1 MTVLVGPNTR
11 VVVQGATGREGSFH
25 LQRMLEYGTKVV
37 AGVTPGK
44 GGTTVHGVPV
54 YDTVEEAVRKHGA
67 NATVIFVPARFA
79 TEALLEA
86 VDAGVELAVV
96 ITEHIPVH
104 DALRAIN
111 YARARG
117 VTVIGPNCPGV
128 VAPPVRTKLGIMPNS
143 IYQTPGRVAVVSR
156 SGTLTYEISYQL
168 VRAGFGINIAIGV
181 GGDPIVGLD
190 LMEATLKVAE
200 DPDVEGIVVIG
211 EVGGD
216 AEERLAK
223 LYAEGAINK
232 PIVAYV
238 AGRTAPPGKRMGH
251 AGAIVMLGSG
261 DAKGKIEA
269 FKAAGIPVA
278 ETPFEVPQLL
288 KKLLKKA

>member
-1 MTVLVGPNTR
+1 MTVLVGPNTK

-44 GGTTVHGVPV
+44 GGTTVHGVSV
-54 YDTVEEAVRKHGA
+54 YDTVEEAVRKEGA
-67 NATVIFVPARFA
+67 NASVIFVPAKFA
-79 TEALLEA
+79 ADALLEA

-104 DALRAIN
+104 DTLRAVN

-117 VTVIGPNCPGV
+117 VTVIGPNCPGL
-128 VAPPVRTKLGIMPNS
+128 VAPPVRVKLGIMPNNV
-143 IYQTPGRVAVVSR
+143 YQTPGKIAVVSR

-168 VRAGFGINIAIGV
+168 IRAGFGINIAIGV

-190 LMEATLKVAE
+190 LMEATLKVAS
-200 DPDVEGIVVIG
+200 DPEVEGIVVIG

-216 AEERLAK
+216 AEERLAR
-223 LYAEGAINK
+223 LYAEGAVNK
-232 PIVAYV
+232 PLVAYV

-261 DAKGKIEA
+261 DAKSKIEA
-269 FKAAGIPVA
+269 FTSVGIPVA

-288 KKLLKKA
+288 AKLLKK

>member
-44 GGTTVHGVPV
+44 GGSTVHGVPV

-67 NATVIFVPARFA
+67 NASVIFVPAKFA
-79 TEALLEA
+79 VDALMEA

-104 DALRAIN
+104 DTLRAVN

-117 VTVIGPNCPGV
+117 VTVIGPNCPGI
-128 VAPPVRTKLGIMPNS
+128 VAPPVRTKIGIMPNS
-143 IYQTPGRVAVVSR
+143 IYQTPGKIAVVSR

-190 LMEATLKVAE
+190 LMEATLKVAA
-200 DPDVEGIVVIG
+200 DPEVEGIVVIG

-232 PIVAYV
+232 PMVAYV

-261 DAKGKIEA
+261 DAKSKIEA
-269 FKAAGIPVA
+269 FRSAGVPVA

-288 KKLLKKA
+288 AKLLKK

>member
-11 VVVQGATGREGSFH
+11 VVVQGATGREGAFH
-25 LQRMLEYGTKVV
+25 TQRMLEYGTKVV

-54 YDTVEEAVRKHGA
+54 YDTVEEAVRRHGA
-67 NATVIFVPARFA
+67 NASVIFVPAKFA
-79 TEALLEA
+79 ADALLEA

-104 DALRAIN
+104 DTLRAVN

-117 VTVIGPNCPGV
+117 VTVIGPNCPGI
-128 VAPPVRTKLGIMPNS
+128 VAPPVRVKLGIMPNS
-143 IYQTPGRVAVVSR
+143 IYQTPGKIAVVSR

-168 VRAGFGINIAIGV
+168 VRAGFGINVAIGV
-181 GGDPIVGLD
+181 GGDPVVGLD
-190 LMEATLKVAE
+190 LMEATLKVAQ
-200 DPDVEGIVVIG
+200 DPEVEGIVVIG

-223 LYAEGAINK
+223 LYTEGAINK

-261 DAKGKIEA
+261 DAKSKIEA
-269 FKAAGIPVA
+269 FRSAGIPVA
-278 ETPFEVPQLL
+278 ETPFEVPRLLAELL
-288 KKLLKKA
+288 KK

>member
-11 VVVQGATGREGSFH
+11 VVVQGATGREGAFH
-25 LQRMLEYGTKVV
+25 TQRMLEYGTKVV

-54 YDTVEEAVRKHGA
+54 YDTVEEAVKKHGA
-67 NATVIFVPARFA
+67 NASVIFVPARFA
-79 TEALLEA
+79 TDAILEA
-86 VDAGVELAVV
+86 VDAGVELVVV

-111 YARARG
+111 YARSRG
-117 VTVIGPNCPGV
+117 VTVIGPNCPGI
-128 VAPPVRTKLGIMPNS
+128 VAPPVRVKLGIMPNS
-143 IYQTPGRVAVVSR
+143 IYQTPGKIAVVSR

-168 VRAGFGINIAIGV
+168 VRAGFGINVAVGV
-181 GGDPIVGLD
+181 GGDPVVGLD
-190 LMEATLKVAE
+190 LMEATLKVAQ
-200 DPDVEGIVVIG
+200 DPEVEGIVVIG

-232 PIVAYV
+232 PVVAYV

-261 DAKGKIEA
+261 DAKSKIET
-269 FKAAGIPVA
+269 FRSVGIPVA
-278 ETPFEVPQLL
+278 ETPFEVPRLLAELL
-288 KKLLKKA
+288 KK

>member
-1 MTVLVGPNTR
+1 MTVLVSPKTR

-25 LQRMLEYGTKVV
+25 LLRMLEYGTKVV

-44 GGTTVHGVPV
+44 GGTSVHGVPV
-54 YDTVEEAVRKHGA
+54 YDTVEEAVKKQGA
-67 NATVIFVPARFA
+67 NASVVFVPARFA
-79 TEALLEA
+79 ADAILEA
-86 VDAGVELAVV
+86 VDAGIELIIV
-96 ITEHIPVH
+96 ITEHIPIH
-104 DALRAIN
+104 DTLRVVN

-117 VTVIGPNCPGV
+117 VTVIGPNCPGI
-128 VAPPVRTKLGIMPNS
+128 VAPPLKTKLGIMPNS
-143 IYQTPGRVAVVSR
+143 IYQTPGRIAIVSR

-168 VRAGFGINIAIGV
+168 IRAGFGINIAIGV

-200 DPDVEGIVVIG
+200 DPEVEGIVVIG

-216 AEERLAK
+216 AEERIAK
-223 LYAEGAINK
+223 LYAEGAFNK

-251 AGAIVMLGSG
+251 AGAIVMMGTG
-261 DAKGKIEA
+261 DARSKIEA
-269 FKAAGIPVA
+269 FRSVGIPVA

-288 KKLLKKA
+288 SKLLKK

>member
-44 GGTTVHGVPV
+44 GGATVHGVPV

-67 NATVIFVPARFA
+67 NASAIFVPAKFA
-79 TEALLEA
+79 ADALMEA

-104 DALRAIN
+104 DTLRAVN
-111 YARARG
+111 YARSRG
-117 VTVIGPNCPGV
+117 VTVIGPNCPGI
-128 VAPPVRTKLGIMPNS
+128 VAPPVRTKIGIMPNS
-143 IYQTPGRVAVVSR
+143 IYQTPGKIAVVSR

-168 VRAGFGINIAIGV
+168 VRAGFGINVAIGV

-190 LMEATLKVAE
+190 LMEAALKVAA
-200 DPDVEGIVVIG
+200 DPEVEGVVVIG

-223 LYAEGAINK
+223 LYAEGAIRK
-232 PIVAYV
+232 PMVAYI

-261 DAKGKIEA
+261 DARGKIEA
-269 FKAAGIPVA
+269 FRSAGVPVA

-288 KKLLKKA
+288 AKLLKK

>member
-44 GGTTVHGVPV
+44 GGATVHGVPV

-67 NATVIFVPARFA
+67 NASAIFVPAKFA
-79 TEALLEA
+79 ADALMEA

-104 DALRAIN
+104 DTLRAVN
-111 YARARG
+111 YARSRG
-117 VTVIGPNCPGV
+117 VTVIGPNCPGI
-128 VAPPVRTKLGIMPNS
+128 VAPPVRTKIGIMPNS
-143 IYQTPGRVAVVSR
+143 IYQTPGKIAVVSR

-190 LMEATLKVAE
+190 LMEATLKVAANPE
-200 DPDVEGIVVIG
+200 VEGVVVIG

-232 PIVAYV
+232 PMVAYV

-261 DAKGKIEA
+261 DAKSKIEA
-269 FKAAGIPVA
+269 FRSAGVPVA

-288 KKLLKKA
+288 AKLLKK

>member
-1 MTVLVGPNTR
+1 MTVLVGPTTR

-25 LQRMLEYGTKVV
+25 LQRMMEYGTKIV

-44 GGTTVHGVPV
+44 GGASVHGVPV
-54 YDTVEEAVRKHGA
+54 YDTVEEAVRRHGA
-67 NATVIFVPARFA
+67 NASVIFVPARA
-79 TEALLEA
+79 AAEAVLEA
-86 VDAGVELAVV
+86 VDAGVELVVV

-111 YARARG
+111 YARSRG

-143 IYQTPGRVAVVSR
+143 IYQTPGKVAVVSR

-168 VRAGFGINIAIGV
+168 VRAGFGINIAVGV
-181 GGDPIVGLD
+181 GGDPVVGLD

-200 DPDVEGIVVIG
+200 DPDVRGIVVIG

-232 PIVAYV
+232 PVVAYI

-251 AGAIVMLGSG
+251 AGAIVMMGSG
-261 DAKGKIEA
+261 DARGKIEA
-269 FKAAGIPVA
+269 FKAAGVPVA
-278 ETPFEVPQLL
+278 ETPFEVPKLL
-288 KKLLKKA
+288 SKLLK

>member
-1 MTVLVGPNTR
+1 MTVLVGPNTK

-54 YDTVEEAVRKHGA
+54 YDTVEEAVRRHGA

-79 TEALLEA
+79 ADALLEA

-104 DALRAIN
+104 DTLRAVN

-117 VTVIGPNCPGV
+117 VTVIGPNCPGL
-128 VAPPVRTKLGIMPNS
+128 VAPPLRAKLGIVPNNV
-143 IYQTPGRVAVVSR
+143 YQTPGKIAVVSR
-156 SGTLTYEISYQL
+156 SGTLTYEISYQV

-190 LMEATLKVAE
+190 LMEATLKVAG
-200 DPDVEGIVVIG
+200 DPEVEGIVVIG

-216 AEERLAK
+216 AEERLAR
-223 LYAEGAINK
+223 LYAEGAVNK
-232 PIVAYV
+232 PLVAYV

-261 DAKGKIEA
+261 DAKSKIEA
-269 FKAAGIPVA
+269 FRSVGIPVA

-288 KKLLKKA
+288 AKLLKK

>member
-1 MTVLVGPNTR
+1 VLVGPNTR

-44 GGTTVHGVPV
+44 GGATVHGVPV

-67 NATVIFVPARFA
+67 NASAIFVPAKFA
-79 TEALLEA
+79 ADALMEA

-104 DALRAIN
+104 DTLRAVN
-111 YARARG
+111 YARSRG
-117 VTVIGPNCPGV
+117 VTVIGPNCPGI
-128 VAPPVRTKLGIMPNS
+128 VAPPVRTKIGIMPNS
-143 IYQTPGRVAVVSR
+143 IYQTPGKIAVVSR

-168 VRAGFGINIAIGV
+168 VRAGFGINVAIGV

-190 LMEATLKVAE
+190 LMEAALKVAA
-200 DPDVEGIVVIG
+200 DPEVEGVVVIG

-223 LYAEGAINK
+223 LYAEGAIRK
-232 PIVAYV
+232 PMVAYI

-261 DAKGKIEA
+261 DARGKIEA
-269 FKAAGIPVA
+269 FRSAGVPVA

-288 KKLLKKA
+288 AKLLKK

>member
-1 MTVLVGPNTR
+1 MTALVGPNTK
-11 VVVQGATGREGSFH
+11 VIVQGITGREGSFH
-25 LQRMLEYGTKVV
+25 AQRMLEYGTKVV
-37 AGVTPGK
+37 GGVTPGK
-44 GGTTVHGVPV
+44 GGSSVHGVPV
-54 YDTVEEAVRKHGA
+54 FDTVEEAVKATGA
-67 NATVIFVPARFA
+67 NATAIFVPARFA
-79 TEALLEA
+79 ADALMEA
-86 VDAGVELAVV
+86 VDAGIQLAVV
-96 ITEHIPVH
+96 ITEHIPIH
-104 DALRAIN
+104 DTLRAVN
-111 YARARG
+111 YARSRG
-117 VTVIGPNCPGV
+117 VTVIGPNCPGLA
-128 VAPPVRTKLGIMPNS
+128 APPVRTKIGIMPNS

-200 DPDVEGIVVIG
+200 DPEVDAVVVIG

-223 LYAEGAINK
+223 LYAEGAIKK

-261 DAKGKIEA
+261 DAKSKIEA

-278 ETPFEVPQLL
+278 ETPFQVPQLL
-288 KKLLKKA
+288 AKALRR

>member
-1 MTVLVGPNTR
+1 MTVLVGPHTR

-25 LQRMLEYGTKVV
+25 TQRMLEYGTKVV

-54 YDTVEEAVRKHGA
+54 YDTVEEAVKRHGA
-67 NATVIFVPARFA
+67 NASVIFVPAKFA
-79 TEALLEA
+79 ADALLEA
-86 VDAGVELAVV
+86 VDAGMELAVV

-104 DALRAIN
+104 DTLRAVN
-111 YARARG
+111 YARSRG
-117 VTVIGPNCPGV
+117 VTVIGPNCPGIA
-128 VAPPVRTKLGIMPNS
+128 APPVRVKLGIMPNS
-143 IYQTPGRVAVVSR
+143 IYQTPGKIAVVSR

-168 VRAGFGINIAIGV
+168 VRAGFGINVAIGV
-181 GGDPIVGLD
+181 GGDPVVGLD
-190 LMEATLKVAE
+190 LMEATLKVAQ
-200 DPDVEGIVVIG
+200 DPEVEGIVVIG

-232 PIVAYV
+232 PVVAHV

-261 DAKGKIEA
+261 DAKSKIET
-269 FKAAGIPVA
+269 FRSVGIPVA
-278 ETPFEVPQLL
+278 ETPFEVPRLLAELL
-288 KKLLKKA
+288 KK

>member
-1 MTVLVGPNTR
+1 MTLINPNTK

-44 GGTTVHGVPV
+44 GGVTVHGVPV
-54 YDTVEEAVRKHGA
+54 YDTVEEAVRKHGV
-67 NATVIFVPARFA
+67 NATAIFVPAKFA
-79 TEALLEA
+79 VDALLEA

-104 DALRAIN
+104 DMLRAVN
-111 YARARG
+111 YAKSRG

-128 VAPPVRTKLGIMPNS
+128 VAPPIRTKIGIMPNS
-143 IYQTPGRVAVVSR
+143 VYQTPGRIAVVSR
-156 SGTLTYEISYQL
+156 SGTLTYEISFQL
-168 VRAGFGINIAIGV
+168 VKRGFGINVAIGV
-181 GGDPIVGLD
+181 GGDPVVGLD
-190 LMEATLKVAE
+190 LMEATLRVAQ
-200 DPDVEGIVVIG
+200 DPDVDAIVVIG

-223 LYAEGAINK
+223 LYAEGAIGK

-261 DAKGKIEA
+261 DAGGKIRAFREA
-269 FKAAGIPVA
+269 GVPVA
-278 ETPFEVPQLL
+278 ETPFEVP
-288 KKLLKKA
+288 KLLAEVL

>member
-44 GGTTVHGVPV
+44 GGSTVHGVPV

-67 NATVIFVPARFA
+67 NASVIFVPAKFA
-79 TEALLEA
+79 VDALMEA

-96 ITEHIPVH
+96 ITEHIPMH
-104 DALRAIN
+104 DTLRAVN

-117 VTVIGPNCPGV
+117 VTVIGPNCPGI
-128 VAPPVRTKLGIMPNS
+128 VAPPVRTKIGIMPNS
-143 IYQTPGRVAVVSR
+143 IYQTPGKIAAVSR

-190 LMEATLKVAE
+190 LMEATLKVAA
-200 DPDVEGIVVIG
+200 DPEVEGIVVIG

-232 PIVAYV
+232 PMVAYV

-261 DAKGKIEA
+261 DAKSKIEA
-269 FKAAGIPVA
+269 FRSAGVPVA

-288 KKLLKKA
+288 AKLLKK

>member
-1 MTVLVGPNTR
+1 MTALVKPGTR

-25 LQRMLEYGTKVV
+25 LQKMLEYGTNVV

-44 GGTTVHGVPV
+44 GGMSIHGVPI
-54 YDTVEEAVRKHGA
+54 YDTVEEAVKRHGA
-67 NATVIFVPARFA
+67 NASVIFVPARFA
-79 TEALLEA
+79 TEAILEA
-86 VDAGVELAVV
+86 VDAGIELVVV

-104 DALRAIN
+104 DALKAIN
-111 YARARG
+111 YARSRG

-128 VAPPVRTKLGIMPNS
+128 VAPPLRTKLGIMPNGV
-143 IYQTPGRVAVVSR
+143 YQTPGRVAVVSR

-168 VRAGFGINIAIGV
+168 VTAGFGINVAVGV

-190 LMEATLKVAE
+190 LMEATLKVAA
-200 DPDVEGIVVIG
+200 DPAVDAVVVIG

-223 LYAEGAINK
+223 LYSEGAIDK
-232 PIVAYV
+232 PVVAYV

-261 DAKGKIEA
+261 DARGKIEA

-278 ETPFEVPQLL
+278 ETPFEVPRLL
-288 KKLLKKA
+288 ARAIKRG

>member
-1 MTVLVGPNTR
+1 MTVLVGPNTK

-44 GGTTVHGVPV
+44 GGTTVHGVSV
-54 YDTVEEAVRKHGA
+54 YDTVEEAVRKEGA
-67 NATVIFVPARFA
+67 NASVIFVPAKFA
-79 TEALLEA
+79 ADALLEA

-104 DALRAIN
+104 DTLRAVN

-117 VTVIGPNCPGV
+117 VTVIGPNCPGL
-128 VAPPVRTKLGIMPNS
+128 VAPPVRVKLGIMPNNV
-143 IYQTPGRVAVVSR
+143 YQTPGKIAVVSR

-168 VRAGFGINIAIGV
+168 IRAGFGINIAIGV

-190 LMEATLKVAE
+190 LMEATLKVAS
-200 DPDVEGIVVIG
+200 DPEVEGIVVIG

-216 AEERLAK
+216 AEERLAR
-223 LYAEGAINK
+223 LYAEGAVNK
-232 PIVAYV
+232 PLVAYV

-261 DAKGKIEA
+261 DAKSKIEA
-269 FKAAGIPVA
+269 FTSVGIPVA
-278 ETPFEVPQLL
+278 ETPFAVPQLL
-288 KKLLKKA
+288 AKLLKK

>member
-1 MTVLVGPNTR
+1 MTVLVGPNTK

-54 YDTVEEAVRKHGA
+54 YDTVEEAVRRHGA
-67 NATVIFVPARFA
+67 NATVIFVPAKFA
-79 TEALLEA
+79 ADALFEA

-104 DALRAIN
+104 DTLRAVN

-117 VTVIGPNCPGV
+117 VTVIGPNCPGL
-128 VAPPVRTKLGIMPNS
+128 VAPPLRAKLGIVPNNV
-143 IYQTPGRVAVVSR
+143 YQTPGKIAVVSR
-156 SGTLTYEISYQL
+156 SGTLTYEISYQV
-168 VRAGFGINIAIGV
+168 VRAGFGINVAIGV

-190 LMEATLKVAE
+190 LMEATLKVAG
-200 DPDVEGIVVIG
+200 DPEVEGIVVIG

-216 AEERLAK
+216 AEERLAR
-223 LYAEGAINK
+223 LYAEGAVNK
-232 PIVAYV
+232 PLVAYV

-261 DAKGKIEA
+261 DAKSKIEA
-269 FKAAGIPVA
+269 FRSVGIPVA

-288 KKLLKKA
+288 AKLLKK

>member
-25 LQRMLEYGTKVV
+25 LQRMLEYGTKLV

-67 NATVIFVPARFA
+67 TATVIFVPARFA

-190 LMEATLKVAE
+190 LKEAPLKVAE

>member
-44 GGTTVHGVPV
+44 GGSTVHGVPV

-67 NATVIFVPARFA
+67 NASAIFVPAKFA
-79 TEALLEA
+79 ADALMEA

-104 DALRAIN
+104 DTLRAVN

-117 VTVIGPNCPGV
+117 VTVIGPNCPGI
-128 VAPPVRTKLGIMPNS
+128 VAPPVRTKIGIMPNS
-143 IYQTPGRVAVVSR
+143 IYQTPGKIAVVSR

-168 VRAGFGINIAIGV
+168 VRAGFGINVAIGV

-190 LMEATLKVAE
+190 LMEATLKVAA
-200 DPDVEGIVVIG
+200 DPEVEGIVVIG

-232 PIVAYV
+232 PMVAYV

-261 DAKGKIEA
+261 DAKSKIEA
-269 FKAAGIPVA
+269 FRSAGVPVA

-288 KKLLKKA
+288 AKLLKK

>member
-1 MTVLVGPNTR
+1 MTIVGPDTK

-25 LQRMLEYGTKVV
+25 LQRMLEYGTKIV

-54 YDTVEEAVRKHGA
+54 YDTVEEAVRRHGA
-67 NATVIFVPARFA
+67 NASVVFVPAKFA
-79 TEALLEA
+79 TDAVLEA
-86 VDAGVELAVV
+86 VDAGIKLVVV
-96 ITEHIPVH
+96 ITEHIPIH
-104 DALRAIN
+104 DALRAVE
-111 YARARG
+111 YARSMG

-128 VAPPVRTKLGIMPNS
+128 ASPPFRTKLGIMPNN
-143 IYQTPGRVAVVSR
+143 IYQTPGRIAVVSR

-168 VRAGFGINIAIGV
+168 VKAGFGINVAIGV
-181 GGDPIVGLD
+181 GGDPIVGVD
-190 LMEATLKVAE
+190 LMEAALKVSK
-200 DPDVEGIVVIG
+200 DPEVEGIVVIG

-223 LYAEGAINK
+223 LYAEKAIDK
-232 PIVAYV
+232 PVVAYV

-261 DAKGKIEA
+261 DAKSKIDA
-269 FKAAGIPVA
+269 FKAVGIPVA

-288 KKLLKKA
+288 AKLLKRR